1 MGPRGGS
8 TWRTLLRPLGLC
20 FALAALVLA
29 ASAIADTTTVRDK
42 RNTRLNRFDIKSA
55 TAGHS
60 GALLEHTISTY
71 RKWRPKE
78 LRSTEDE
85 PRMICVYI
93 WRAKS
98 DPNEQQDYQVCADY
112 KDGKLEGSV
121 YHVRPPRKRTGKIFI
136 HRFGPS
142 SIVYRFDKKSIG
154 NPRRYQWKAVTG
166 YTGRGCPKD
175 PPFQFGCDDSAPSGA
190 GVVKVHTLT
199 GPPPPST
206 RHESSG

>member
-1 MGPRGGS
+1 MRPRGGS
-8 TWRTLLRPLGLC
+8 TRRNLLRPLGLC
-20 FALAALVLA
+20 LAVAGLALAANAV
-29 ASAIADTTTVRDK
+29 ADTTTVRDK

-60 GALLEHTISTY
+60 GGLLEHTISTY
-71 RKWRPKE
+71 RRWRPKE
-78 LRSTEDE
+78 LRSTEEE
-85 PRMICVYI
+85 PRDICVYI

-98 DPNEQQDYQVCADY
+98 DPKEQQDYQVCANY
-112 KDGKLEGSV
+112 KEGKLEGSV
-121 YHVRPPRKRTGKIFI
+121 FHVRPPRRRTGKIFVR
-136 HRFGPS
+136 RFGPS
-142 SIVYRFDKKSIG
+142 SIIYRFEKRAIG

-199 GPPPPST
+199 GSPPPST
-206 RHESSG
+206 RHEP